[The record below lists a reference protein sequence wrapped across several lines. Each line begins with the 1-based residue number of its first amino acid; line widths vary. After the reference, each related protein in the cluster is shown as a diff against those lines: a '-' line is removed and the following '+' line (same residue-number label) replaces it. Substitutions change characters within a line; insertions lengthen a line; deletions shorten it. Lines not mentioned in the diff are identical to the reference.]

1 MKRLFGSLHITLALF
16 IVLSGCSVFGAGSNQ
31 LTLGAKTF
39 TEQQLLSE
47 MTFHLLE
54 NEGYN
59 VRQMSNLGSNVVRT
73 ALENGQVDLYWEY
86 TGTALV
92 SYMGEDPIADPDDAF
107 AEVKRLD
114 KENGIDW
121 INVSDVNNTYTLLM
135 RQEEADELG
144 IETLS
149 DLADYVNEN
158 PNTLSFGTDGEFAN
172 RPDGLPSVEETYDFA
187 FGAGQLRQMDAGLIY
202 EALYN
207 EELNVGLGYETD
219 PRIDQYDL
227 IPLEDDQSVFPPYNV
242 AVTINEDVLT
252 EHPDIE
258 VLTKELADKLD
269 IEIMRQLNYEVDV
282 EGQSVSI
289 VAYNWLVE
297 NGLLEED

>member
-1 MKRLFGSLHITLALF
+1 MKRIVGMIHIIMVLAL
-16 IVLSGCSVFGAGSNQ
+16 LGGCSVFGAGGKQ

-92 SYMGEDPIADPDDAF
+92 SYMNEEPIADPAEAY
-107 AEVKRLD
+107 AEVQRID

-121 INVSDVNNTYTLLM
+121 INLSEVNNTYTLMM
-135 RQEEADELG
+135 REEEANELG

-149 DLADYVNEN
+149 DLAEYINDN

-172 RPDGLPSVEETYDFA
+172 RPDGLPSVEETYNFE
-187 FGAGQLRQMDAGLIY
+187 FGAAQLKQMDAGLIY

-207 EELNVGLGYETD
+207 EALHVGLGYETD

-242 AVTINEDVLT
+242 AVTINEEILS
-252 EHPDIE
+252 EYPDIE
-258 VLTKELADKLD
+258 EITKDLADRLD
-269 IEIMRQLNYEVDV
+269 IEIMRQLNYEVDI

-297 NGLLEED
+297 NGLLEE

>member
-1 MKRLFGSLHITLALF
+1 MLTLQLAAALT
-16 IVLSGCSVFGAGSNQ
+16 IVGGCNVFGAGDRQ
-31 LTLGAKTF
+31 LTIGAKSF
-39 TEQQLLSE
+39 TEQHLLSE

-92 SYMGEDPIADPDDAF
+92 SYMNEEPIADPPEAY

-121 INVSDVNNTYTLLM
+121 INLSDVNNTYTLLM
-135 RQEEADELG
+135 REEEAEDLG
-144 IETLS
+144 IVSLS
-149 DLADYVNEN
+149 DLASYVNEH
-158 PNTLSFGTDGEFAN
+158 PNTITFGTDGEFAN
-172 RPDGLPSVEETYDFA
+172 RPDGLPNVEETYDFQ
-187 FGAGQLRQMDAGLIY
+187 FGAAQLRQMDAGLIY

-207 EELNVGLGYETD
+207 ESLNVGLGYETD
-219 PRIDQYDL
+219 PRIDRYNL
-227 IPLEDDQSVFPPYNV
+227 IPLEDDLSVFPPYNV
-242 AVTINEDVLT
+242 AITINEDVLAANPEIEEIT
-252 EHPDIE
+252 KDIAE
-258 VLTKELADKLD
+258 KLNS
-269 IEIMRQLNYEVDV
+269 EIMRELNYQVDV

-297 NGLLEED
+297 NDLIDQ